1 MTNASHDEAG
11 ASTAPAPVT
20 LDYGITT
27 RVSRTAR
34 AAMILAIIAIPL
46 FFTVLPA
53 VTALIVAFIA
63 AHRIRKDPQRL
74 AGLGFIK
81 TANILGVLSILL
93 FCAGLALLGAFER
106 PRVGHNRSY
115 CSANLRGIVQSM
127 NIYAADYND
136 AFPVVPFAPYS
147 PALNNLTATAVS
159 PDAETTIKSLFDPA
173 SPLHGSPTAGLWI
186 LVLRN
191 QVSAKQFICRS
202 DIWAGPSSAPRQ
214 DSSGNFYN
222 HFQSPNQLS
231 YSVAYPWRADGT
243 VGKWWTALFDDKLPT
258 MSDMAPEQ
266 GTAPPDPTGSP
277 ARVLNPATTPRDA
290 WSWLSANHNN
300 SKPQR
305 PGMNVVFSDGHVEW
319 VRTPTVGH
327 DNDNIFTFSDI
338 ISRGPREFGGL
349 FINKTPI
356 HLNPPLAP
364 PHKFDTVMVPI
375 RNESTGKL

>member
-11 ASTAPAPVT
+11 ASSAPAPVT

-53 VTALIVAFIA
+53 VTALILAFIA

-93 FCAGLALLGAFER
+93 FCAALALLPSLGTV
-106 PRVGHNRSY
+106 RVGSNRGY

-127 NIYAADYND
+127 NIYSVDYND
-136 AFPVVPFAPYS
+136 VFPVVPFAPYS
-147 PALNNLTATAVS
+147 PALNDLSARAVS
-159 PDAETTIKSLFDPA
+159 PDAETTIKSLYTSG
-173 SPLHGSPTAGLWI
+173 SPLNGSPTAGLWV

-191 QVSAKQFICRS
+191 QVSPVQFVCPS
-202 DIWAGPSSAPRQ
+202 DAWADRRTLRTQ
-214 DSSGNFYN
+214 NSSGNFYN

-231 YSVAYPWRADGT
+231 YSIAYPWRADGT
-243 VGKWWTALFDDKLPT
+243 VGKWWTALLDDKLPV

-266 GTAPPDPTGSP
+266 GTAPPDPKGAP
-277 ARVLNPATTPRDA
+277 ARVLNPATAPRDP
-290 WSWLSANHNN
+290 WSWLSANHNG
-300 SKPQR
+300 KPES
-305 PGMNVVFSDGHVEW
+305 PGMNVAFSDCHVEW

-327 DNDNIFTFSDI
+327 DNDNIFTISDV

-349 FINKTPI
+349 FLNKTPI

-364 PHKFDTVMVPI
+364 PYKFDTVMVPI